1 MKNILSQYLK
11 TNSGLLLTHSKSE
24 PFGIKEENSTTLMA
38 RYIIE
43 PSEEDFLLYDANR
56 AQDLPIVKSVFR
68 KLIGPYT
75 LMDEEEENAISNE
88 LAEVGFF

>member
-1 MKNILSQYLK
+1 
-11 TNSGLLLTHSKSE
+11 
-24 PFGIKEENSTTLMA
+24 MA

-75 LMDEEEENAISNE
+75 LLTEEEENAISNE
-88 LAEVGFF
+88 LAEVKNYMRKFVKIIFPQRYCINMDKVYRPNSQCYQNQNLDI